1 MRELVVGISGASGA
15 IYGIRL
21 LEALREVDDLRTHLV
36 ISSAARST
44 IDLETDFSVSQ
55 VAALAD
61 ETYGFRDVA
70 ARISSG
76 SFKTI
81 GMVIIPCSMRSLAG
95 VACSYSDNLLLRAA
109 DVTLKDNR
117 QLVLAVR
124 ESPIH
129 LGHAR
134 LIVQTIEMGAQIMPL
149 MPAFYHQPKT
159 IDDLINQSV
168 NRVADLLGVTL
179 NEDLFLRW
187 QGRNSVVTS

>member
-1 MRELVVGISGASGA
+1 MRELIVGISGASGA

-21 LEALREVDDLRTHLV
+21 LEVLREVDDLRTHLI
-36 ISSAARST
+36 ISSAAKST
-44 IDLETDFSVSQ
+44 IELETDFSVTQ

-61 ETYGFRDVA
+61 ETYSFRDVA

-76 SFKTI
+76 SFKTA

-95 VACSYSDNLLLRAA
+95 VTYSYSDNLLLRAA

-124 ESPIH
+124 ETPIH

-134 LIVQTIEMGAQIMPL
+134 LIVQAIEMGAQIMPL

-159 IDDLINQSV
+159 IDDLVNQSV

-179 NEDLFLRW
+179 SEDLFLRW
-187 QGRNSVVTS
+187 QGRNSVVTP

>member
-1 MRELVVGISGASGA
+1 MRELIVGISGASGA

-21 LEALREVDDLRTHLV
+21 LEALREVDDLRTHLI
-36 ISSAARST
+36 ISSAAKST
-44 IDLETDFSVSQ
+44 IELETDFSVTQ

-61 ETYGFRDVA
+61 ETYSFRDVA

-76 SFKTI
+76 SFKTA

-95 VACSYSDNLLLRAA
+95 VTYSYSDNLLLRAA

-124 ESPIH
+124 ETPIH

-134 LIVQTIEMGAQIMPL
+134 LIVQAIEMGAQIMPL

-159 IDDLINQSV
+159 IDDLVNQSV

-179 NEDLFLRW
+179 SEDLFLRW
-187 QGRNSVVTS
+187 QGRNSVVTP

>member
-1 MRELVVGISGASGA
+1 MRELIVGISGASGA

-21 LEALREVDDLRTHLV
+21 LEVLREVDDLRTHLI
-36 ISSAARST
+36 ISSAAKST
-44 IDLETDFSVSQ
+44 IELETDFSVTQ

-61 ETYGFRDVA
+61 ETYSFRDVA

-76 SFKTI
+76 SFKTA

-95 VACSYSDNLLLRAA
+95 VTYSYSDNLLLRAA

-124 ESPIH
+124 ETPIH

-134 LIVQTIEMGAQIMPL
+134 LIVQAIEMGAQIMPL
-149 MPAFYHQPKT
+149 MPAFYHRPKT
-159 IDDLINQSV
+159 IDDLVNQSV

-179 NEDLFLRW
+179 SEDLFLRW
-187 QGRNSVVTS
+187 QGRNSVVTP

>member
-1 MRELVVGISGASGA
+1 M
-15 IYGIRL
+15 
-21 LEALREVDDLRTHLV
+21 
-36 ISSAARST
+36 
-44 IDLETDFSVSQ
+44 
-55 VAALAD
+55 
-61 ETYGFRDVA
+61 
-70 ARISSG
+70 SSG
-76 SFKTI
+76 SFKTA

-124 ESPIH
+124 ETPIH

-134 LIVQTIEMGAQIMPL
+134 LIVQAIEMGAQIMPL

-159 IDDLINQSV
+159 IDDLVNQSV

-179 NEDLFLRW
+179 SEDLFLRW

>member
-1 MRELVVGISGASGA
+1 MRELIVGISGASGA

-21 LEALREVDDLRTHLV
+21 LEALREVDDLRTHLI
-36 ISSAARST
+36 ISSAAKST
-44 IDLETDFSVSQ
+44 IELETDFSVTQ

-61 ETYGFRDVA
+61 ETYSFRDVA

-76 SFKTI
+76 SFKTT

-95 VACSYSDNLLLRAA
+95 VTYSYSDNLLLRAA

-124 ESPIH
+124 ETPIH

-134 LIVQTIEMGAQIMPL
+134 LIVQAIEMGAQIMPL

-159 IDDLINQSV
+159 IDDLVNQSV

-179 NEDLFLRW
+179 SEDLFLRW
-187 QGRNSVVTS
+187 QGRNSVVTP